1 MHHAFRHRLAMPFAD
16 CGLEPRAS
24 LQRSN
29 MCAVNCTLRLLQ
41 LGLVML
47 LVVDSDSIV
56 DKRTRHTIME
66 YSSILLLLLLLLM
79 MMLLLM
85 SPRHSYHPHPHP
97 HHPHPPHHPHHP
109 HPHHPHTCPAFRGQG
124 GSSTD
129 AIARSIEARLR

>member
-41 LGLVML
+41 LGLVMQ

-56 DKRTRHTIME
+56 DKRTRHTILE
-66 YSSILLLLLLLLM
+66 YSSILLLLLLLLT

-85 SPRHSYHPHPHP
+85 SPRHSCHPHP
-97 HHPHPPHHPHHP
+97 HHPHPP
-109 HPHHPHTCPAFRGQG
+109 HPHTCPAFRGQG